1 MCSCSIAVVINHAI
15 FVNTTTNDAIAQS
28 IASQLKDVVLLI
40 ISIVFIDDPAQ
51 RAAGNLQGV
60 FVGFLGSLVYGIG
73 KLRER
78 KATKIAEQAKQEAL
92 RSDIDPSSERTSL
105 MDPDLRQ
112 ST

>member
-1 MCSCSIAVVINHAI
+1 MVINHAI

-40 ISIVFIDDPAQ
+40 ISIVFVDDPAQ

-60 FVGFLGSLVYGIG
+60 FVGFLGSLVYGVG

-78 KATKIAEQAKQEAL
+78 NTSKTTQQPAQEVTRTDSDLASEKTGFVNAE
-92 RSDIDPSSERTSL
+92 T
-105 MDPDLRQ
+105 RQ
-112 ST
+112 SS

>member
-1 MCSCSIAVVINHAI
+1 MVINHAI

-40 ISIVFIDDPAQ
+40 ISIVFVDDPAQ

-60 FVGFLGSLVYGIG
+60 FVGFLGSLVYGVG

-78 KATKIAEQAKQEAL
+78 NTSKTIQQPAQEVTRTDSDLASEKTGFVNAE
-92 RSDIDPSSERTSL
+92 T
-105 MDPDLRQ
+105 RQ
-112 ST
+112 SS